1 MNLLFVWYSKKT
13 VWFSK
18 WAHCKCYP
26 LTIVI
31 LAENSS
37 CLTAKVFSLASRA
50 ESIECKM
57 KWIHFHFWHIWL
69 LLFKNKLFWTMWMFQ
84 YKYICSVKVRSIRC
98 GNGSISF
105 LHSIDSSRE
114 ACVLSSVRSVRYGK
128 IASHSR
134 VAESKVFN
142 ANFFVLSEVWYGWI
156 LIRTA
161 KYS

>member
-1 MNLLFVWYSKKT
+1 MSANHEIMSFKVLL
-13 VWFSK
+13 
-18 WAHCKCYP
+18 
-26 LTIVI
+26 
-31 LAENSS
+31 SS
-37 CLTAKVFSLASRA
+37 SLASRV

-57 KWIHFHFWHIWL
+57 KWIHFQLWHIWL
-69 LLFKNKLFWTMWMFQ
+69 LLFKHKLWTMWMFQ
-84 YKYICSVKVRSIRC
+84 YKYICYVKIRSISC
-98 GNGSISF
+98 GNESISF

>member
-1 MNLLFVWYSKKT
+1 MDPFSFCIRSTQLARVVTFCHEIMSFKVLL
-13 VWFSK
+13 
-18 WAHCKCYP
+18 
-26 LTIVI
+26 
-31 LAENSS
+31 SS
-37 CLTAKVFSLASRA
+37 SLASQA

-57 KWIHFHFWHIWL
+57 KWMDPFSVLTYLTYTISTQTCQ
-69 LLFKNKLFWTMWMFQ
+69 LFWTMWMFQ
-84 YKYICSVKVRSIRC
+84 YKYICSVKIRSIRC
-98 GNGSISF
+98 GNESISF